1 MKAYVILI
9 SAGIAYG
16 TVQLTNCKTRQPV
29 ISQRYVQVI
38 EVSANHPPKYYV
50 VSEPAE

>member
-16 TVQLTNCKTRQPV
+16 TVQLTNCKTQKQV
-29 ISQRYVQVI
+29 IAQRYVQVI
-38 EVSANHPPKYYV
+38 EVSANHPPKFYV
-50 VSEPAE
+50 VKEDVK